1 MVGLIRIVSADW
13 IFPPGKAP
21 VKDGALLLDGEV
33 IIEVG
38 TRRKLLKEVEGAE
51 ELHLEKSALLP
62 GLINSHTHLELSSIG
77 RIAAENGFA
86 GWVRELLERKTAL
99 TEEEILTGADKA
111 IIEMLAMGTAYVA
124 DVSSGFL
131 TAVPLIRAGYAA
143 TIFREFLGLSSDAGA
158 EFDRMAGLFQTDS
171 LEGVRILPSCHAPYS
186 TSGELFRSV
195 GAWSSKNACPTMVHV
210 AESRDEVELLTEG
223 GGGFVDLLKDR
234 DIEASLIPVP
244 KLAPVKY
251 LDRLGFLTEH
261 TIAVHLV
268 EANEEDFALLEK
280 KGVKPCLCPTSNL
293 HLTGKLPAV
302 QAMLETGLK
311 PCLGTDGAVSG
322 ASFNL
327 FKEMAALLDA
337 GIDAD
342 AVLAMATKNGAEAL
356 GLGLDFGRLEEGG
369 APALLNVACEGK
381 FEDPLEDAIRSGAQ
395 GWVTWVIRPDGAFNS
410 LLKDAPEEE
419 AS

>member
-13 IFPPGKAP
+13 VFPPGKAP
-21 VKDGALLLDGEV
+21 VKDGALLLDGEM
-33 IIEVG
+33 IIEVS

-51 ELHLEKSALLP
+51 ELHLEKSALIP
-62 GLINSHTHLELSSIG
+62 GLINCHTHLELSSIG
-77 RIAAENGFA
+77 RIPAENGFA
-86 GWVRELLERKTAL
+86 SWVRELIGKKTAL
-99 TEEEILTGADKA
+99 TEEKILTGAEKA

-131 TAVPLIRAGYAA
+131 TAVPLIRAGYSA
-143 TIFREFLGLSSDAGA
+143 TIFREFLGLSRDGSA

-171 LEGVRILPSCHAPYS
+171 LEGVRIIPSCHAPYS
-186 TSGELFRSV
+186 TSEEIFRSV

-210 AESRDEVELLTEG
+210 AESRDEVDLLTKG
-223 GGGFVDLLKDR
+223 DGDFVGLLKER
-234 DIEASLIPVP
+234 DIDESMIPVP
-244 KLAPVKY
+244 KLGPVKY
-251 LDRLGFLTEH
+251 LDHLGFLTEH

-268 EANEEDFALLEK
+268 EAGADDFALLEK

-302 QAMLETGLK
+302 QAMLDSGLK

-327 FKEMAALLDA
+327 FKEMEVLLDA

-342 AVLAMATKNGAEAL
+342 AVLAMATVNGAEAL

-381 FEDPLEDAIRSGAQ
+381 NKNPLESVLRSGAQ
-395 GWVTWVIRPDGAFNS
+395 GWMTWVIRPDGGFNS
-410 LLKDAPEEE
+410 LLNDAPQEE
-419 AS
+419 AP